1 MKKIINF
8 TEAKISNLSGK
19 YKVFPKVDDY
29 VMVLHDNSSERM
41 RVFELNKKYILC
53 ENGTGIEICVRLDKE
68 ENEDEIVFRFISVDS

>member
-1 MKKIINF
+1 MKNIINF

-19 YKVFPKVDDY
+19 YKVFPKINDY

-53 ENGTGIEICVRLDKE
+53 ENSSGFEVCVRLDKE
-68 ENEDEIVFRFISVDS
+68 ESEEEIVSRY